1 MVCFMVGMIPQDK
14 LEKMA
19 RIYGGI
25 LVLGSL
31 PDSAAAESGLRYGDI
46 LTRVNGVPT
55 ATLADFFRAR
65 ALDRNTMKLDLIR
78 DGIDLSFTLNLDARR
93 RASLDE
99 VRACLE
105 PLSDKREEK
114 PPTLS

>member
-1 MVCFMVGMIPQDK
+1 MIPQDN
-14 LEKMA
+14 LEKIA

-46 LTRVNGVPT
+46 LTRVNGMPT

-65 ALDRNTMKLDLIR
+65 ALDQHCMSLELIR
-78 DGIDLSFTLNLDARR
+78 DGVDVCLTLNLDSRR
-93 RASLDE
+93 RANLEE

-105 PLSDKREEK
+105 PLTSPWNEK

>member
-1 MVCFMVGMIPQDK
+1 MEAMIPQDN

-31 PDSAAAESGLRYGDI
+31 ADSPAAESGLRYGDI

-65 ALDRNTMKLDLIR
+65 ALDPHCMSLELIR
-78 DGIDLSFTLNLDARR
+78 DGLDLSFTLNLDSRR

-105 PLSDKREEK
+105 PLTGNSGEK